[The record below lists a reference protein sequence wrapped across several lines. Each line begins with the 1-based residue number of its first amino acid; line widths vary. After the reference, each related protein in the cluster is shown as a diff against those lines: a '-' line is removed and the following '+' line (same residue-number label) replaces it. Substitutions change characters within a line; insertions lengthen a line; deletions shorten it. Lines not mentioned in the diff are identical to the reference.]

1 VLFGLRYLVGL
12 PQQTRSRSPI
22 LEQTSIELELFLLAI
37 LEELDLALTLDELGV
52 FLILEELDV
61 ALVLEELLMLEE
73 LLEVE
78 DVFLELL
85 ELVLLSLADDA
96 LLLEDFFV
104 VVEVLL
110 LEELFFVLTLLDVVT
125 SSSLDAFVEDSP
137 QADRAKKTAVQN
149 RPYNSFFIYTPL
161 KKYGKCLSFIIYFN
175 F

>member
-1 VLFGLRYLVGL
+1 MLFGLRYLVGL

-78 DVFLELL
+78 DVFVELL
-85 ELVLLSLADDA
+85 ELVLLSLADDT
-96 LLLEDFFV
+96 LLAEDFFV

-137 QADRAKKTAVQN
+137 QADRAIKTAVQN

-161 KKYGKCLSFIIYFN
+161 KKYGKCYIFYNIL
-175 F
+175 

>member
-1 VLFGLRYLVGL
+1 VGL

-96 LLLEDFFV
+96 LLLEEEDFFV

-110 LEELFFVLTLLDVVT
+110 LEEIFFVLTLLDVVT

-137 QADRAKKTAVQN
+137 QADRAIKTAVQN

-175 F
+175 NIL

>member
-1 VLFGLRYLVGL
+1 MGL

-78 DVFLELL
+78 DVFVELL
-85 ELVLLSLADDA
+85 ELVLLSLADDT
-96 LLLEDFFV
+96 LLAEDFFV

-137 QADRAKKTAVQN
+137 QADRAIKTAVQN

-175 F
+175 NIL